1 MNDKIKPK
9 TLTPF
14 RRFCMTI
21 GELPSSYLETM
32 SYYEMLLWFTKYLS
46 DTVIPAVNNNAEA
59 LEEAQKVIEEMK
71 EYMDNYFDN
80 LNIQNE
86 INNKLDDM
94 AESGQLV
101 EIIGQYLE
109 TSAILGFDTKADL
122 KDADNLIDGSIT
134 KTLGD
139 LTYGD
144 GKGQFY
150 KIRTKTELDV
160 VDDDNILALTNFND
174 LIAEKIPYTN
184 GYSLQSQIT
193 TNSNA
198 IADLNN
204 NRSILLSDSYF
215 DWSPDVTIPDDQKYW
230 KMFFKME
237 NITNYQGFN
246 MGGIGFYQK
255 VDNVNFLKLLQNNS
269 DNIPNKETVKNIFV
283 FGGYND
289 AFDDNTTITNIKDAI
304 RDFVAYCKT
313 TYPNAKVIIGEIGYD
328 TNLNNAGTTR
338 RNKINNKVVPAYCD
352 TNYDTDNSFIY
363 LPNLEYCLHNK
374 DYMSSDGIHPN
385 IAGHNAL
392 ANAIHSAYHNGFEQ
406 LPVNEEYVSAL
417 PADNNTQ
424 ENTNIL
430 LYVKND
436 MPLKTIRLNNFVV
449 SYTSNYPTLSENAG
463 AVVGKITNSKTILPV
478 YDIPFDCTILAQ
490 KSSDNTYEIVNGKLY
505 FTQDGSITLNIMK
518 LNSSKTGW
526 DTIQDVKFV
535 QVFSQELVCSM
546 NVL

>member
-1 MNDKIKPK
+1 MNNRNVKPIS
-9 TLTPF
+9 PF
-14 RRFCMTI
+14 IVFCQKVI
-21 GELPSSYLETM
+21 PLAFDESM
-32 SYYEMLLWFTKYLS
+32 SYYECLCALTNYLYNE
-46 DTVIPAVNNNAEA
+46 VIPAVNNNADAVTE
-59 LEEAQKVIEEMK
+59 LQNYVE
-71 EYMDNYFDN
+71 NYFDN
-80 LNIQNE
+80 LDVQEE
-86 INNKLDDM
+86 INNKLDEM
-94 AESGQLV
+94 AESGQLTD
-101 EIIGQYLE
+101 IIAQYLQL
-109 TSAILGFDTKADL
+109 AGVLAYDTKNDMKNAS
-122 KDADNLIDGSIT
+122 NLTNGSIC

-139 LTYGD
+139 DNYND
-144 GKGQFY
+144 GKGNFY
-150 KIRTKTELDV
+150 KVRTITSGDT
-160 VDDDNILALTNFND
+160 VDDDNIVALTVSNT
-174 LIAEKIPYTN
+174 LIAEKIPYSN

-193 TNSNA
+193 TNTNA

-304 RDFVAYCKT
+304 KDFVTYCKT

-328 TNLNNAGTTR
+328 TNLNYAGTTR

-363 LPNLEYCLHNK
+363 LPNLEYCLHNR

-406 LPVNEEYVSAL
+406 LPVNEEYVGAL

-424 ENTNIL
+424 ENTNIT

-449 SYTSNYPTLSENAG
+449 SYTSNYPTLSENIG
-463 AVVGKITNSKTILPV
+463 IVVGKITNSKTIIPV
-478 YDIPFDCTILAQ
+478 YDIPFDCTVLAQ
-490 KSSDNTYEIVNGKLY
+490 KSGDNTYEVVPGKLM
-505 FTQDGSITLNIMK
+505 FTIDGSITLNVMK
-518 LNSSKTGW
+518 LNSSKTSW
-526 DTIQDVKFV
+526 DTIPDVKV
-535 QVFSQELVCSM
+535 IQVFPQELACSM

>member
-1 MNDKIKPK
+1 MNNRNVKPIS
-9 TLTPF
+9 PF
-14 RRFCMTI
+14 IVFCQKVI
-21 GELPSSYLETM
+21 PLAFDESM
-32 SYYEMLLWFTKYLS
+32 SYYECLCALTNYLYNE
-46 DTVIPAVNNNAEA
+46 VIPAVNNNADAVTE
-59 LEEAQKVIEEMK
+59 LQNYVE
-71 EYMDNYFDN
+71 NYFDN
-80 LNIQNE
+80 LDVQEE
-86 INNKLDDM
+86 INNKLDEM
-94 AESGQLV
+94 AESGQLTD
-101 EIIGQYLE
+101 IIAQYLQL
-109 TSAILGFDTKADL
+109 AGVLAYDTKNDMKNAS
-122 KDADNLIDGSIT
+122 NLTNGSIC

-139 LTYGD
+139 DNYND
-144 GKGQFY
+144 GKGNFY
-150 KIRTKTELDV
+150 KVRTITSGDT
-160 VDDDNILALTNFND
+160 VDDDNIVALTVSNT
-174 LIAEKIPYTN
+174 LIAEKIPYSN

-193 TNSNA
+193 TNTNA

-304 RDFVAYCKT
+304 KDFVTYCKT

-328 TNLNNAGTTR
+328 TNLNYAGTTR

-363 LPNLEYCLHNK
+363 LPNLEYCLHNR

-406 LPVNEEYVSAL
+406 LPVNEEYVGAL

-424 ENTNIL
+424 ENTNIT

-436 MPLKTIRLNNFVV
+436 MPLKTIRLNNFAV
-449 SYTSNYPTLSENAG
+449 SYTSNYPTLSENIG
-463 AVVGKITNSKTILPV
+463 IVVGKITNSKTIIPV
-478 YDIPFDCTILAQ
+478 YDIPFDCTVLAQ
-490 KSSDNTYEIVNGKLY
+490 KSGDNTYEVVPGKLM
-505 FTQDGSITLNIMK
+505 FTIDGSITLNVMK
-518 LNSSKTGW
+518 LNSSKTNW
-526 DTIQDVKFV
+526 DTIPDVKV
-535 QVFSQELVCSM
+535 IQVFPQELACSM